1 MYTPSRFIQSIHEFK
16 GGREHTYSATCL
28 RFLPSYL
35 VSLSLLKFLREG
47 QFFNS
52 HYFTNMIY
60 VVVLFQLLP
69 IIGIQAFKPDTD
81 TVIAE
86 LVKKQHDQQM
96 YIRHLEDEIQD
107 LKKTASKQKTLVSRN
122 TDMVTRIQEF
132 GVEFGEEEGRQH
144 SGLESGNDNGI
155 PTVKTAEDN
164 LNSTQPRK
172 RDTFNQLI
180 RTRQI
185 RFAEPGIIWLIVRRV
200 HSLNCNPVIL
210 SVFVFVLG
218 FFGFLVFFCYCNLR
232 IYFLKIISK
241 RL

>member
-1 MYTPSRFIQSIHEFK
+1 
-16 GGREHTYSATCL
+16 
-28 RFLPSYL
+28 
-35 VSLSLLKFLREG
+35 
-47 QFFNS
+47 
-52 HYFTNMIY
+52 MIC

-86 LVKKQHDQQM
+86 LVKKQQLHDQQM
-96 YIRHLEDEIQD
+96 YIRHLEDEIQN

-122 TDMVTRIQEF
+122 TDMVTRIQEFVF

-218 FFGFLVFFCYCNLR
+218 FFGFLAFFCYCNLR

>member
-1 MYTPSRFIQSIHEFK
+1 
-16 GGREHTYSATCL
+16 
-28 RFLPSYL
+28 
-35 VSLSLLKFLREG
+35 
-47 QFFNS
+47 
-52 HYFTNMIY
+52 MIC

-86 LVKKQHDQQM
+86 LVKKQQLHDQQM

-122 TDMVTRIQEF
+122 TDMVTRIQEFVF

-218 FFGFLVFFCYCNLR
+218 AFGFLVFFCYCNLR
-232 IYFLKIISK
+232 IYF
-241 RL
+241 

>member
-1 MYTPSRFIQSIHEFK
+1 M
-16 GGREHTYSATCL
+16 
-28 RFLPSYL
+28 
-35 VSLSLLKFLREG
+35 
-47 QFFNS
+47 
-52 HYFTNMIY
+52 
-60 VVVLFQLLP
+60 LP

-81 TVIAE
+81 TVITE
-86 LVKKQHDQQM
+86 LVKKQQLHDQQM

-132 GVEFGEEEGRQH
+132 VFGVEFGEEEGRQH
-144 SGLESGNDNGI
+144 SGQESGNDNGI

-200 HSLNCNPVIL
+200 SSLNCNHL
-210 SVFVFVLG
+210 CLCLFGGFW
-218 FFGFLVFFCYCNLR
+218 FFGVFFVIV
-232 IYFLKIISK
+232 IYEFIFKKLFQ
-241 RL
+241 RDYRRHL

>member
-1 MYTPSRFIQSIHEFK
+1 MYTPSRFIQSIYEFK
-16 GGREHTYSATCL
+16 GGEREHTYSATCS
-28 RFLPSYL
+28 RFQPSYL
-35 VSLSLLKFLREG
+35 VSLSLLKCLREG

-52 HYFTNMIY
+52 HCFTNMIC

-96 YIRHLEDEIQD
+96 YIRHLEDEIQN

-132 GVEFGEEEGRQH
+132 VFGVEFGEEEGRQH
-144 SGLESGNDNGI
+144 SGIESGNDNGI

-218 FFGFLVFFCYCNLR
+218 TFDFLVFFCYCNLR
-232 IYFLKIISK
+232 IYF
-241 RL
+241 